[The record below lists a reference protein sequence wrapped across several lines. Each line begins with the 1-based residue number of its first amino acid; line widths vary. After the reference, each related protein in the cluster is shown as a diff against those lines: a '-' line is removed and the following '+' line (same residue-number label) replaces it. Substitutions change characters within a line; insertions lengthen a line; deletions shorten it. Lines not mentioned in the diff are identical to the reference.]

1 MENKTWKPMTA
12 GILSII
18 SGAPT
23 AVGGIALAVVGEG
36 VTGLG
41 IISLIKTVP
50 WLSGILGVV
59 AVFIT
64 AISIAMTVVGAL
76 AIVGGIYALKRRKW
90 GLALAGSICSLFCNK
105 ILGILAIIFVSMGK
119 SEFE

>member
-1 MENKTWKPMTA
+1 MENKTWKPITG

-18 SGAPT
+18 AGAPA
-23 AVGGIALAVVGEG
+23 AVGGIALVVVGESIA
-36 VTGLG
+36 GLG
-41 IISLIKTVP
+41 IISLMQTVP

-59 AVFIT
+59 AVILGAV
-64 AISIAMTVVGAL
+64 AIPLIIVGAV

-90 GLALAGSICSLFCNK
+90 GLALAGSICALFCTWLLA
-105 ILGILAIIFVSMGK
+105 IPAIIFVSIGK